1 MTRYMMTR
9 ITALPPRPVFDNDL
23 PPQTKPAV
31 ARSPV
36 ASPVRSPAPSP
47 SLAASPPTP
56 TPTPLE
62 PGAHAARVTEPIGL
76 VLRQDPNRDSGRI
89 GGIDYNEQLT
99 VLETSSDGEWER
111 VRLKGSNIEG
121 WIKAGNTERL
131 N

>member
-1 MTRYMMTR
+1 MTR

-23 PPQTKPAV
+23 PPQTKPAM

-36 ASPVRSPAPSP
+36 APPVRSPAPSP
-47 SLAASPPTP
+47 SPVASPAP

-76 VLRQDPNRDSGRI
+76 VLRQDPSQDSGRI

-121 WIKAGNTERL
+121 WVKAGNTQQT